1 MIRVGRGAWGWLLA
15 GALGCASGSS
25 DPATTTAFD
34 PTVAGDSTGH
44 AETGAGPSGPA
55 SMTSVASAD
64 ATGQPPDDSCCDV
77 APTPGCGNAE
87 TQACVCTIEEG
98 CCTQVWSQTCVDLAI
113 ECNDPACGEPPP
125 ATTTGMPPGD
135 SSGEP
140 TQTCDELAAMSG
152 WAYHRCQNGDSQC
165 HSMGTP
171 TTDCDFCCEFCG
183 EAGDVSCG
191 DHATANNWP
200 PGSALCEWN
209 GNGAC
214 GGLGYAGTCDCDF
227 CCQI

>member
-1 MIRVGRGAWGWLLA
+1 MQLATGLWMVHTLSLPLSLYWLSMALFLYGLVGACWLPVLWLQKRARDLA
-15 GALGCASGSS
+15 LQ
-25 DPATTTAFD
+25 
-34 PTVAGDSTGH
+34 
-44 AETGAGPSGPA
+44 
-55 SMTSVASAD
+55 AD

-214 GGLGYAGTCDCDF
+214 GGQGYAGTCDCDF